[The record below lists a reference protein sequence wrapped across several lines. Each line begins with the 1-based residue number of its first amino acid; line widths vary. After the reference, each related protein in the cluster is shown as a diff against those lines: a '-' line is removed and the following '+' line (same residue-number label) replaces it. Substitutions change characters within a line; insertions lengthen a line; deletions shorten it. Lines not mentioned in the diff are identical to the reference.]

1 MEGRAL
7 RKARWMLA
15 VAGAVLVAVVV
26 AGVVQ
31 VMRPVPALSLTTN
44 LVTPVAQPGQAQIS
58 WPRAREAAVTV
69 DGFGKVWSS
78 GGEAEVPTASVAK
91 MMTAYVVL
99 RDHPLAA
106 DADGP
111 VITVT
116 AEDAEEYESDV
127 QAGDSTAKVAAG
139 EQLTEREALE
149 ALLLPS
155 ADNVAMLLAV
165 WDAGS
170 AGAFTAKMN
179 EVARSLGMEHTN
191 YTDPSGLAASTVST
205 AQDQLVV
212 VRKAMAIPVFARIVA
227 MPSATIPVAGVIR
240 NYNHQTGQNGIIGVK
255 TGSDMA
261 AQGCWAF
268 AVRREVGGAEHVVYG
283 VVLGAP
289 ASFSQL
295 APTAIAAGVR
305 LADAMPKTVRKMTVL
320 PAGTAIGQINVP
332 WSKTPVPV
340 VTARDLAG
348 LAVAGTQV
356 SLSTQAQAP
365 GTASFG
371 DGDQIG
377 EVSVSGLTD
386 AATTPVV
393 TTGSSGS
400 PSFLWRLL
408 RR

>member
-1 MEGRAL
+1 
-7 RKARWMLA
+7 MLA
-15 VAGAVLVAVVV
+15 AAGVVLVAVVV

-31 VMRPVPALSLTTN
+31 LMRPVPALSLTAN
-44 LVTPVAQPGQAQIS
+44 LVMPAAQPGKAHIS

-69 DGFGKVWSS
+69 DGFDKVWSS
-78 GGEAEVPTASVAK
+78 GGQAEVPTASVAK

-111 VITVT
+111 VITVS
-116 AEDAEEYESDV
+116 AEDAAEYRSDV
-127 QAGDSTAKVAAG
+127 ANDDSTAKVAAG

-149 ALLLPS
+149 ALMLPS
-155 ADNVAMLLAV
+155 ADNIAKLLAN
-165 WDAGS
+165 WDDGS
-170 AGAFTAKMN
+170 VGAFTVKMN
-179 EVARSLGMEHTN
+179 QVARSLGMDHTD
-191 YTDPSGLAASTVST
+191 YTDPSGLSASTVST
-205 AQDQLVV
+205 ALDQLIL

-227 MPSATIPVAGVIR
+227 MPSARIPVAGVIK
-240 NYNHQTGQNGIIGVK
+240 NYNNETGQDGIVGVK
-255 TGSDMA
+255 TGSDTA

-268 AVRREVGGAEHVVYG
+268 AVRREVGGTKHVVYG

-356 SLSTQAQAP
+356 SLSTQARAP

-386 AATTPVV
+386 AETTPVV

>member
-1 MEGRAL
+1 
-7 RKARWMLA
+7 MLA
-15 VAGAVLVAVVV
+15 AAGVVLVAVVV

-31 VMRPVPALSLTTN
+31 VMRPVPALSLTTS
-44 LVTPVAQPGQAQIS
+44 LVTPAAQPGQAHIP

-78 GGEAEVPTASVAK
+78 GGQAEVPTASVAK

-111 VITVT
+111 VITVS
-116 AEDAEEYESDV
+116 AEDAREYSSDV
-127 QAGDSTAKVAAG
+127 ANDDSTAKVTAG
-139 EQLTEREALE
+139 ERLTEREALE

-155 ADNVAMLLAV
+155 ADNIAKLLAN
-165 WDAGS
+165 WDDGS
-170 AGAFTAKMN
+170 VGAFTAKMN
-179 EVARSLGMEHTN
+179 EVARSLGMDHTD

-205 AQDQLVV
+205 ALDQLIL
-212 VRKAMAIPVFARIVA
+212 VRKAMAIPAFARIVA

-240 NYNHQTGQNGIIGVK
+240 NYNGETGEDGIIGVK
-255 TGSDMA
+255 TGSDTA

-268 AVRREVGGAEHVVYG
+268 AVRREVGGTRRVVYG

-305 LADAMPKTVRKMTVL
+305 LADAMPKTVHKMTVL
-320 PAGTAIGQINVP
+320 PAGTVVGQISVP
-332 WSKTPVPV
+332 WSKTTVPV
-340 VTARDLAG
+340 VTMRDLRG
-348 LAVAGTQV
+348 LAVAGTRV

-365 GTASFG
+365 DTGSFD
-371 DGDQIG
+371 DGDHVG
-377 EVSVSGLTD
+377 EVSVSGLTAD
-386 AATTPVV
+386 VSTSVV